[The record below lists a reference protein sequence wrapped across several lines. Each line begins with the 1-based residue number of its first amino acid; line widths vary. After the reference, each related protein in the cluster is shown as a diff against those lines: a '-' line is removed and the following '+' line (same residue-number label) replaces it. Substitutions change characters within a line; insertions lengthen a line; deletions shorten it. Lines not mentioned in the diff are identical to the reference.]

1 MKQNDAAAA
10 KRLKR
15 QKDIL
20 KKVAV
25 ALVSILL
32 LVVFLGP
39 FICVISASIQ
49 EEQTIKLGAFTL
61 IPHDFTLQ
69 HYQDILAGG
78 NGVVGFL
85 QYIWNSVKVAVCV
98 GLLSSVISIIAAYG
112 LSRYRFKGKEA
123 IAKSLLFSYAF
134 PTILSLLPVYTL
146 MAKTGLADTHLGL
159 ILVHTALVAPFCTW
173 LLRSFFDAIP
183 KEVEEAAM
191 IDGAGRLRT
200 IFFVLVPLV
209 AAGLLA
215 AGMYAITSGNL
226 KPIPLGLSTFVG
238 LTDMRWGR
246 VLAACT
252 LNFIPIL
259 ILFLP
264 LSKTFLKGFMA
275 GAVKA

>member
-39 FICVISASIQ
+39 FICVISASVQ

-98 GLLSSVISIIAAYG
+98 GLLSSV
-112 LSRYRFKGKEA
+112 R
-123 IAKSLLFSYAF
+123 
-134 PTILSLLPVYTL
+134 
-146 MAKTGLADTHLGL
+146 
-159 ILVHTALVAPFCTW
+159 
-173 LLRSFFDAIP
+173 
-183 KEVEEAAM
+183 
-191 IDGAGRLRT
+191 
-200 IFFVLVPLV
+200 
-209 AAGLLA
+209 
-215 AGMYAITSGNL
+215 
-226 KPIPLGLSTFVG
+226 
-238 LTDMRWGR
+238 
-246 VLAACT
+246 
-252 LNFIPIL
+252 
-259 ILFLP
+259 
-264 LSKTFLKGFMA
+264 
-275 GAVKA
+275 

>member
-39 FICVISASIQ
+39 FICVISASVQ

-112 LSRYRFKGKEA
+112 LSRYQ
-123 IAKSLLFSYAF
+123 Y
-134 PTILSLLPVYTL
+134 
-146 MAKTGLADTHLGL
+146 
-159 ILVHTALVAPFCTW
+159 C
-173 LLRSFFDAIP
+173 
-183 KEVEEAAM
+183 
-191 IDGAGRLRT
+191 
-200 IFFVLVPLV
+200 
-209 AAGLLA
+209 
-215 AGMYAITSGNL
+215 
-226 KPIPLGLSTFVG
+226 
-238 LTDMRWGR
+238 
-246 VLAACT
+246 
-252 LNFIPIL
+252 
-259 ILFLP
+259 
-264 LSKTFLKGFMA
+264 
-275 GAVKA
+275 